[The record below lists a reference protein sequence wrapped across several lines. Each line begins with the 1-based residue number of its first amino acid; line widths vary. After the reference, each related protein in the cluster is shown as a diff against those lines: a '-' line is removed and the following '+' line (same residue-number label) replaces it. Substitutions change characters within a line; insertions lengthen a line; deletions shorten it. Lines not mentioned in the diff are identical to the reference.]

1 MQQRNEFQDV
11 AERVSLAIPRKVTD
25 ADPRRFHDHQM
36 IQSRKDA
43 LGTEILSVPF
53 RKEELETILED
64 IVS

>member
-1 MQQRNEFQDV
+1 M
-11 AERVSLAIPRKVTD
+11 LTLP
-25 ADPRRFHDHQM
+25 RFHDHQM

>member
-1 MQQRNEFQDV
+1 
-11 AERVSLAIPRKVTD
+11 
-25 ADPRRFHDHQM
+25 M
-36 IQSRKDA
+36 IQSRKDI